1 MSRPI
6 LKILNFHFK
15 KFFMDKN
22 RSPAWWHFLT
32 EEKRREEYRFRI
44 LLKPSSE
51 IEIIYKSKENTIMN
65 IIEYVVNN
73 LAFVPLMII
82 VIRSQHQYC

>member
-1 MSRPI
+1 MVA
-6 LKILNFHFK
+6 
-15 KFFMDKN
+15 FFD
-22 RSPAWWHFLT
+22 RR

-44 LLKPSSE
+44 LLKTSSE
-51 IEIIYKSKENTIMN
+51 IEITYKSKENTIMN

-73 LAFVPLMII
+73 LAFVPVTII